1 MMRTSVM
8 CPAVI
13 WLDIKIRVTTR
24 KVAMSYSNIQY
35 TKRRFSTRGRATS
48 YQNIAAVYQKE
59 GKRAQAIEMAAK
71 AYDIKLKVLGPDHPS
86 TKMSKSFL
94 GK

>member
-1 MMRTSVM
+1 M
-8 CPAVI
+8 
-13 WLDIKIRVTTR
+13 
-24 KVAMSYSNIQY
+24 
-35 TKRRFSTRGRATS
+35 ATS

-86 TKMSKSFL
+86 TKISKSIL
-94 GK
+94 STS